1 MLRIISGQYRRRH
14 LITPPDAEKTRPIPD
29 RVKESLFQ
37 LLRGHF
43 EGATVLDAF
52 AGVGPIGLEAVSRG
66 ASKVVMVERDRE
78 VFRLLQKNVESLGC
92 ADRVELVNGD
102 ALGIGALA
110 RCPRPLHLVF
120 FDPPYPMVRDPGTW
134 ARIKAQFESAVA
146 LLDDTGFAV
155 LRTPWPCLSE
165 EPEAGPAAEPEKP
178 KKAWQRKG
186 RRRGRDGYEEP
197 REDEG
202 RWLTEEEIGSA
213 MAGGEEPVIEEPMS
227 EEGWEDAEML
237 VEETGEPEGAGKV
250 ERHPVDLT
258 MAGAVGPETHVYHG
272 MALHLY
278 MRKKA

>member
-1 MLRIISGQYRRRH
+1 MLRIISGQYRRR
-14 LITPPDAEKTRPIPD
+14 LLLTPPDAEKTRPIPD

-78 VFRLLQKNVESLGC
+78 VFRLLQRNVEALGC
-92 ADRVELVNGD
+92 GDRVELVNGD
-102 ALGIGALA
+102 ALGIGALS

-120 FDPPYPMVRDPGTW
+120 FDPPYPMVRDPGSW

-146 LLDDTGFAV
+146 LLDETGFAV
-155 LRTPWPCLSE
+155 LRTPWPCFVE
-165 EPEAGPAAEPEKP
+165 EPEAGTAAEPEKP
-178 KKAWQRKG
+178 KKAWHRKG

-213 MAGGEEPVIEEPMS
+213 MSGGEAPIDEDEVADESWEES
-227 EEGWEDAEML
+227 EMMVEDA
-237 VEETGEPEGAGKV
+237 GEGAGKV
-250 ERHPVDLT
+250 DRTPVDLT
-258 MAGAVGPETHVYHG
+258 MSGAVGPETHIYHG

-278 MRKKA
+278 MKKKV